1 MENIVPQA
9 IERYCA
15 VHTNAASPL
24 LRELEDYTRAHCQ
37 DAQMLTGPVE
47 GALLQLLIQV
57 SGARCVLEIG
67 TFTGYSA
74 LTMAE
79 ALADEGRIITCEVK
93 PEHARIA
100 QSFFDRSPHGAKIE
114 IRQGPALAT
123 IGALAPEE
131 QFDFAFLDA
140 DKENY
145 VNYYDALV
153 PLLHRGGLLVA
164 DNTLWSGRVL
174 DPKEKNDRAIAAFN
188 ERVAS
193 DARVSRVLLS
203 VRDGVTVARKR

>member
-1 MENIVPQA
+1 MKSIVPVA
-9 IERYCA
+9 IEEYCA
-15 VHTNAASPL
+15 AHSDAASPL

-37 DAQMLTGPVE
+37 DAQMLTGAVE
-47 GALLQLLIQV
+47 GALLRLLVEV
-57 SGARCVLEIG
+57 SGAQRVLEIG

-79 ALADEGRIITCEVK
+79 ALPSAGRIITCEVN

-114 IRQGPALAT
+114 LRLGAALGT
-123 IGALAPEE
+123 IGALTPAEP
-131 QFDFAFLDA
+131 FDFVFLDA

-145 VNYYDALV
+145 VRYFEALM
-153 PLLHRGGLLVA
+153 PLLRPGGLLVA

-188 ERVAS
+188 ARVAA